1 VDPGP
6 ENRSFYGFVFSGPF
20 PGGVC
25 ARVLK
30 DPARRGMILPRPRVH
45 RTGSVYFHSKFHHDG
60 AVRRGGPPKSPKPFS
75 QLAVQFEFRSFPR
88 FPKTQKAQQGLR
100 TASWGVVFRDFGFN
114 SKAAAPPASGFKRF
128 PGGRPHRDPCSGL
141 ACQSSR
147 SRYCAPGL
155 ERQNRMNGGDGMSAD
170 RVQRWV

>member
-1 VDPGP
+1 MDPVRKIDHFLGL
-6 ENRSFYGFVFSGPF
+6 FF
-20 PGGVC
+20 PVPSRVVCVC
-25 ARVLK
+25 ARVSK

-45 RTGSVYFHSKFHHDG
+45 RTGSVYFHSKFHDDG

-114 SKAAAPPASGFKRF
+114 SKPQPHRRVGINRF
-128 PGGRPHRDPCSGL
+128 PGGRPHRDPCLGAGMPKFPFAIL
-141 ACQSSR
+141 R
-147 SRYCAPGL
+147 SWIGEAKSY
-155 ERQNRMNGGDGMSAD
+155 ERG
-170 RVQRWV
+170 

>member
-1 VDPGP
+1 MDAGP
-6 ENRSFYGFVFSGPF
+6 ENRSFSGFVFFRSL
-20 PGGVC
+20 PGWCVC
-25 ARVLK
+25 ACVK
-30 DPARRGMILPRPRVH
+30 GPGEARHDIAAAPGPLNRFRLLPLQVPPR
-45 RTGSVYFHSKFHHDG
+45 RSSTP
-60 AVRRGGPPKSPKPFS
+60 RRAPKSQKPFS

-114 SKAAAPPASGFKRF
+114 SKPQPHRRVGINRF

-147 SRYCAPGL
+147 SRICTPD
-155 ERQNRMNGGDGMSAD
+155 GD
-170 RVQRWV
+170 RKIV

>member
-1 VDPGP
+1 MKAW
-6 ENRSFYGFVFSGPF
+6 FF
-20 PGGVC
+20 P
-25 ARVLK
+25 ALWLK
-30 DPARRGMILPRPRVH
+30 DPARRGITLPRPRVH

-75 QLAVQFEFRSFPR
+75 QLAVQFEFRSFPG
-88 FPKTQKAQQGLR
+88 FPKKQKAQQGLR
-100 TASWGVVFRDFGFN
+100 TASWGVVLGILGLIAKPQPHRRVGIN
-114 SKAAAPPASGFKRF
+114 RF

-170 RVQRWV
+170 RVQRWA